1 LLQAAYTAYGEGKW
15 LDAAMLFNAYI
26 DREPSRMINEA
37 GRRDNVETCLQY
49 AKDQVNKTFD
59 DAVRCE
65 SNLSQCE
72 DELNSCTLKYE
83 GQSSR
88 AVFLMMPTPTPP
100 IPMSLL
106 PVTPP
111 SYPLVCRGGGSRP
124 FTFAPYLIHT
134 DASYPNPL
142 LLIYFEK
149 APYQVGLRRE
159 FLGDLQP
166 GQCSWLDRSIVPEEP
181 DQILVTEPVF
191 HLNDFFI
198 TWTNSGVYTLDPDYL
213 NTMLDPEAYQIFDV
227 YNNGPHFIVTRI
239 QFCTP
244 GPNEVALF
252 ANFDYESGSCRV
264 KTVGD
269 YVNPDQVEL
278 HDDSISSLQVGS
290 NVRAYLCTDAGLTG
304 LCETITMDDPNLS
317 DNAIGGQISSVRVE
331 LIR

>member
-1 LLQAAYTAYGEGKW
+1 
-15 LDAAMLFNAYI
+15 
-26 DREPSRMINEA
+26 
-37 GRRDNVETCLQY
+37 
-49 AKDQVNKTFD
+49 
-59 DAVRCE
+59 
-65 SNLSQCE
+65 
-72 DELNSCTLKYE
+72 
-83 GQSSR
+83 
-88 AVFLMMPTPTPP
+88 
-100 IPMSLL
+100 
-106 PVTPP
+106 
-111 SYPLVCRGGGSRP
+111 
-124 FTFAPYLIHT
+124 
-134 DASYPNPL
+134 
-142 LLIYFEK
+142 
-149 APYQVGLRRE
+149 
-159 FLGDLQP
+159 
-166 GQCSWLDRSIVPEEP
+166 
-181 DQILVTEPVF
+181 VF